1 VASPRS
7 GPAPPLV
14 VGRYALYG
22 EIASGG
28 MATVYYGRLI
38 GPVGFS
44 RTVAIKRL
52 HAHFAKDP
60 EFAVMFLDEARLAA
74 RIRHPN
80 VVPTLDVVALE
91 GELLLVMDYVQGD
104 SLAQCLRAASAARQ
118 PIPLE
123 VVSAIACAVLHGL
136 HAAHEATNEQGEPL
150 AMVQRDVSP
159 QNVLVG
165 ADGVPRVLDFG
176 VAKAAG
182 RIQTTR
188 DGQLKGKLAYMAP
201 EQLRSDGAVDRR
213 TDVYAAGVVL
223 WETLTRQR
231 LFTGENEGMV
241 IRNVLERRVEAPSTV
256 TPGLSA
262 DLDTI
267 TLRAVERDPAQRFA
281 SAREM
286 ALTLEAAVAVAS
298 ATRVAEWLDGLVGDR
313 MALRAR
319 VVASI
324 ESHSGNVSVPP
335 EPPDEQPTRVMPSAY
350 PAAVGASLSQVSS
363 VSMAT
368 TRVEPPP
375 PRGRRGWWAISLAGI
390 VVCAALVVLI
400 ARVGVRDHAASA
412 VAASVDPSAALPVVP
427 SVTVASAPD
436 PSASPAPATPSSS
449 AAPASTPARP
459 AAHGPAASPSP
470 KPCTIKSYIDESG
483 IKHYARQCK

>member
-1 VASPRS
+1 
-7 GPAPPLV
+7 
-14 VGRYALYG
+14 
-22 EIASGG
+22 
-28 MATVYYGRLI
+28 
-38 GPVGFS
+38 
-44 RTVAIKRL
+44 
-52 HAHFAKDP
+52 
-60 EFAVMFLDEARLAA
+60 
-74 RIRHPN
+74 
-80 VVPTLDVVALE
+80 
-91 GELLLVMDYVQGD
+91 
-104 SLAQCLRAASAARQ
+104 
-118 PIPLE
+118 
-123 VVSAIACAVLHGL
+123 
-136 HAAHEATNEQGEPL
+136 
-150 AMVQRDVSP
+150 MVHRDVSP